1 MMAQLHSVLDHEQV
15 VDTMIGLT
23 HLTHLHRAI
32 IAGSGSMEFHLALRR
47 RGFLRVATA
56 LTCRIPKAQYPVGL
70 IVGHKSLQA
79 IEGPIVELSP
89 FLCTSAAVAVLID
102 CRETGA
108 GLRIRERLEQIG
120 FRIEAG
126 VRCQEGF
133 VLSAIRHGFGQM
145 EKAA

>member
-1 MMAQLHSVLDHEQV
+1 MVQLHSVSDHAQV

-23 HLTHLHRAI
+23 RLTPLHRAI
-32 IAGSGSMEFHLALRR
+32 VAGSGSMEFYLALRR

-56 LTCRIPKAQYPVGL
+56 QTCRIPKGQHPVGL
-70 IVGHKSLQA
+70 IAGHNSLQA
-79 IEGPIVELSP
+79 IEAAIVELSP
-89 FLCTSAAVAVLID
+89 FLGASAAVAVLID

-108 GLRIRERLEQIG
+108 GLRIRERLEQMG

-126 VRCQEGF
+126 VRCQAGF